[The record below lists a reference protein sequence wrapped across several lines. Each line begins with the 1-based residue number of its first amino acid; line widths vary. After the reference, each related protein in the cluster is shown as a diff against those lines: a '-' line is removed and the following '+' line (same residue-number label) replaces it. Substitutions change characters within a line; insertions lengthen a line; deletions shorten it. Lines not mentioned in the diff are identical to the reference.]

1 MKTLLLL
8 WVFSVSG
15 VCYSQVNDALLPEAK
30 LFYQKANEQ
39 VRPEIR
45 NLVNNISQ
53 ELRDSD
59 VNPDSLL
66 LQLKKEKTLAQMDRN
81 ALDGVLLMILVKS
94 SYDADAELK
103 QLAMHMPK
111 EKKKDGYNLMA
122 PIINRK
128 SKIARE
134 ANALI
139 EKYSGSRSLVLEAL
153 Q

>member
-8 WVFSVSG
+8 WVISLSG
-15 VCYSQVNDALLPEAK
+15 VCYSQVNDALVPEAK

-45 NLVNNISQ
+45 DLVNTIAQKLKGRNVY
-53 ELRDSD
+53 SD
-59 VNPDSLL
+59 RLL
-66 LQLKKEKTLAQMDRN
+66 HQLKQEKILAQLDRS

-111 EKKKDGYNLMA
+111 EKKKEGYNLMA

-128 SKIARE
+128 SQIARD

-139 EKYSGSRSLVLEAL
+139 EKYAGNRNLVLEAL